1 MRPHILI
8 YIQEKGKEKHAE
20 KEQSYAII
28 ALSQK
33 LLSYLS
39 TPFKI
44 EVIFFS
50 KEPSYKEQ
58 FTLSRVLLK

>member
-50 KEPSYKEQ
+50 AKNPLIKNNLHYLG
-58 FTLSRVLLK
+58 FF